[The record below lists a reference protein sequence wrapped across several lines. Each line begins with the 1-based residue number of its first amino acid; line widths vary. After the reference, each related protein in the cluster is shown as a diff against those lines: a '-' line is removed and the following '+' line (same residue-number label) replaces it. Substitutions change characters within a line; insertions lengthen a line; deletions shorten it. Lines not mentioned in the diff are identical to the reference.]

1 MKLST
6 AVHKTSKT
14 EGGDGMTRDFFPFVE
29 ETGES
34 DAATA
39 EGDEVEPKYPARI
52 AVYDDPSVTPRVVVI
67 EPTNVR
73 DFLAS
78 ITETVTRLSHEQGG
92 SVPFTIIREIV
103 ENYIH
108 ASFIEPTITIL
119 DGGRTIRF
127 CDQGPGIRDKDRAL
141 EFGTTSATEPM
152 KRYIRGVGS
161 GLPIAQQ
168 YMVDKGGSLSIQDNI
183 SGGTIVTISTLA
195 SDEVRTSPEDARREA
210 GQVGGNDGREA
221 GAWTQQQAP
230 QAAPTGWSG
239 PWTQGSWPWQ
249 AQQPQAQQP
258 PAWVQPQA
266 MPAVF
271 NTAPMPPQTPT
282 QPSVATPAPS
292 PAASRGE
299 TPGLNL
305 TVRGHRIVSYL
316 VEHGEAGG
324 KELMAAYGGSAP
336 TWSRELQ
343 QLDALG
349 ITHKVGQKRQLTDMA
364 RQWLSA
370 GGAAS

>member
-1 MKLST
+1 
-6 AVHKTSKT
+6 
-14 EGGDGMTRDFFPFVE
+14 MTRDFFPFVE
-29 ETGES
+29 ETQTG
-34 DAATA
+34 DTATA
-39 EGDEVEPKYPARI
+39 EGDKVEPKYPARI

-195 SDEVRTSPEDARREA
+195 SDEVRTSPEDARRA
-210 GQVGGNDGREA
+210 TGQGVGEDGRDA
-221 GAWTQQQAP
+221 GTWTQQQAP
-230 QAAPTGWSG
+230 QAAPTGWPG
-239 PWTQGSWPWQ
+239 PWAQGSWPWQ
-249 AQQPQAQQP
+249 AQQQPQAQQP
-258 PAWVQPQA
+258 PAWVQPQV
-266 MPAVF
+266 MPTVV
-271 NTAPMPPQTPT
+271 NTMTMPPQMSAQPAAASPT
-282 QPSVATPAPS
+282 PS
-292 PAASRGE
+292 PTTPRGE
-299 TPGLNL
+299 GPGVIL
-305 TVRGHRIVSYL
+305 TERGHKIVTYL

-370 GGAAS
+370 GGATS